1 MKKANDESLREQ
13 KGELPNYEYP
23 PELVTAASLS
33 RYSVHGV
40 DFKVAPEE
48 LERVTALDAQ
58 KAHGKAIFG
67 GGFLLSNE
75 ATRRNIAAMEQKE
88 LNIRD
93 AELERMRKV
102 VEGETSVE
110 DLDGGI
116 IVWQLSERER
126 AIVDSL
132 G

>member
-1 MKKANDESLREQ
+1 MTGKPRR
-13 KGELPNYEYP
+13 
-23 PELVTAASLS
+23 

-40 DFKVAPEE
+40 DFKVAPDE

-58 KAHGKAIFG
+58 KALGKAIFG

-110 DLDGGI
+110 VLDGGI